1 MLKNWIVK
9 TQNKNKIIGHLKYLM
24 NNNAKSHQATRIVVL
39 RNNAKT
45 IINAKE
51 KRTEYRKGKALKGG
65 YVKSEATSFIL
76 SIPRDIQQLT
86 DAQWKKLSNH
96 VLKQLYAHIN
106 KKIVLLNKKNEKFN
120 LKHPTKKQPLVNQIS
135 IEDFAKHCHVVLHDE
150 TADPDKNNHLHI
162 IVSNIINN
170 DFIKPITQLGATYN
184 IKQSFNFAMK
194 KLVNEDHMKYTPKNS
209 VFQDEDKGFTNKKV
223 IIERP
228 KNYKFSSTFK
238 LIFSR
243 LQDNFNQ
250 WLEAVFNKETLKI
263 KDYAEKAA
271 IDINKLKNNKP
282 DEINIILETAQTI
295 EKANALP
302 DKLKI
307 TSKVKKRLPRKRKK
321 SNTSSP
327 KNN

>member
-9 TQNKNKIIGHLKYLM
+9 TQTKHKVIGHLKYLM
-24 NNNAKSHQATRIVVL
+24 NNNAKSHQTTRIVVL
-39 RNNAKT
+39 RNNAKS

-51 KRTEYRKGKALKGG
+51 KRTEYRKDKGLKGG

-76 SIPRDIQQLT
+76 SIPRDITQLT

-96 VLKQLYAHIN
+96 VLKQLHAHIN
-106 KKIVLLNKKNEKFN
+106 KKVILLNIKNEKFN
-120 LKHPTKKQPLVNQIS
+120 LKHPTKKQPLVNQIT

-150 TADPDKNNHLHI
+150 TAAVDKNSHLHI

-170 DFIKPITQLGATYN
+170 DFIKPVTQLGATYN

-194 KLVNEDHMKYTPKNS
+194 KLVNEDHMQYTPKSS
-209 VFQDEDKGFTNKKV
+209 VFQDEDKDFTEKKK
-223 IIERP
+223 IMERP
-228 KNYKFSSTFK
+228 TNYRFSSTFK
-238 LIFSR
+238 LIFIR
-243 LQDNFNQ
+243 LQENFNH
-250 WLEAVFNKETLKI
+250 WLQAVFNKETLKI

-271 IDINKLKNNKP
+271 SDIKILKNNKT
-282 DEINIILETAQTI
+282 DEINIILETAHTV
-295 EKANALP
+295 EKANALS

-307 TSKVKKRLPRKRKK
+307 TSKVKKRLPRRRKK

-327 KNN
+327 KNK

>member
-1 MLKNWIVK
+1 
-9 TQNKNKIIGHLKYLM
+9 M

-39 RNNAKT
+39 RNNART

-51 KRTEYRKGKALKGG
+51 KRTEYRKDKGLKGG

-76 SIPRDIQQLT
+76 SIPRDITQLT
-86 DAQWKKLSNH
+86 YAQWKKLSNH
-96 VLKQLYAHIN
+96 VLKQLHAHIN
-106 KKIVLLNKKNEKFN
+106 KKIILLNKKNEKFN
-120 LKHPTKKQPLVNQIS
+120 LKHPTKKQPLVKQIS

-209 VFQDEDKGFTNKKV
+209 VFQDEDKDFTDKKD

-228 KNYKFSSTFK
+228 KNYKFASKFK
-238 LIFSR
+238 LIFIR
-243 LQDNFNQ
+243 LQDSFNL

-263 KDYAEKAA
+263 KDYAEKTAS
-271 IDINKLKNNKP
+271 DINKLKNNKT
-282 DEINIILETAQTI
+282 DEINIIIETAQTV

-302 DKLKI
+302 EQLKI
-307 TSKVKKRLPRKRKK
+307 TSKVKKRLPRRRKK
-321 SNTSSP
+321 PNTSSP
-327 KNN
+327 KNK